1 MMNEKRHETKRNA
14 EGMKKMDANGG
25 CRMHVMNECIEN

>member
-14 EGMKKMDANGG
+14 GRDEKWMPTVDAE
-25 CRMHVMNECIEN
+25 CRRSNTCNE